1 MVPANRQNG
10 CAGVKETDQVVQ
22 LIQFR
27 RFIDQIA
34 AQQHDVGLTLT
45 HGPNHLP
52 GEILRAFRPKMN
64 IADVHQATRVVPR
77 RNALLTNVK
86 GPLKADFQPRF

>member
-10 CAGVKETDQVVQ
+10 CVGVKETDQVAQ
-22 LIQFR
+22 LVQFR
-27 RFIDQIA
+27 RFIDQVA
-34 AQQHDVGLTLT
+34 AQQHTVGFGLT

-52 GEILRAFRPKMN
+52 REILRAFRPKMN
-64 IADVHQATRVVPR
+64 IADVHQATRVAPR

-86 GPLKADFQPRF
+86 GSLKADFQP